1 MRKLSFQHLF
11 LLCALLFGGLAVQAQ
26 ETSDAELKSVL
37 LKNAGKLHLSPT
49 DVNDAL
55 ISSSF
60 FDAAT
65 GIRYIYLQQGYRSIG
80 VLNEIKTIALKNDEV
95 VFSSGKFISDLAT
108 KVPAAQPSVSAIEAV
123 RKAASYLSLSAP
135 TQINVVA
142 DRFTTEKKYILG
154 ASGIAK
160 QNIEVKLIWVEE
172 DGTANVHLAWE
183 VSVDVKG
190 AADWWNVRVDA
201 LSGNYINKNNL
212 TVFDRWDRVE
222 DDNNVGNKPGIAN
235 YPGLPAYLQKQK
247 LNKIPAIVPIVPH
260 AAPPPPPPATSVGI
274 YRVIPYPYES
284 PYDTAP
290 TPVINP
296 WELAGNNNLATTY
309 KWHHDGTD
317 YDSTRGNNVHA
328 YLDANNLNSAG
339 RPNYSARSTTP
350 QPFLTFNFVP
360 NYNIQPT
367 DTTDRL
373 HAITNLFYWNNIIHD
388 VTYQY
393 GFTEAAGN
401 FQNTNIINGVNRGGS
416 GADYVRA
423 EAQDGSGTDNAN
435 FSTPPDGSSGRMQMY
450 LWAGPTDF
458 RVTAPSYLAGSYFA
472 KESGF
477 STNNKLKNIGVF
489 SDTVVYYN
497 DTTGGTHNACIGFG
511 GTRPTSSITGK
522 IALIDRGTCSFA
534 EKVKNAQNAGASG
547 VLMINNV
554 AGLPITMGGTDNTIT
569 IPAVML
575 SIDDGALIKAQLD
588 SNHLVTLSMTAGPD
602 RDGDLDNG
610 IITHEYGHGVSNR
623 LTGGRTNASC
633 LSNAEQGG
641 EGWSDYLGLM
651 LTTRWDSTLITDGP
665 KPRPV
670 GNYAAAYLKDGPGIR
685 TYPYST
691 NMLVNPHTY
700 TDVAANTE
708 VHAIG
713 EVWCTALWDMTW
725 FIIQQENKITGNL
738 YDTSGTG
745 GNIIAM
751 KLVMEGMKLQTCRPG
766 FLDARDA
773 ILAAD
778 SILFG
783 FKHKCS
789 IWNAFAR
796 RGMGMSASQGLSTSA
811 SDQVAAFDRP
821 TAMFLV
827 HNSTPI
833 ITAVNDLVTYSF
845 TASCQCEIPAEG
857 YIKDTIPA
865 GFRYVSS
872 MPGGTVSGN
881 VITFS
886 PVSFFTTV
894 NETRTWT
901 LTLRSIAP
909 GCDVVRPINDDRD
922 ANIAGG
928 FASVIATGTTN
939 WVPSATRANSGTTSW
954 YAADIAGLRDYSLTS
969 NPFTVGSLSTLSFWH
984 FFVLE
989 DKLDAGRVE
998 LSTDG
1003 GTTWVDANPYFI
1015 QNGYNDTT
1023 IAASPWGTGVRSFT
1037 GVSYAQTTGRFTN
1050 SLLNLSSFTGQTIRV
1065 RFRMRTNATNA
1076 SSQTYDGWFI
1086 DDIMMINGC
1095 GGMNKV
1101 ALYKNATTK
1110 VDSLVRPMYQTP
1122 GLLPLNLLS
1131 FTANAIGQSVL
1142 LNWRT
1147 TNEVNTKSFV
1157 VERSTDAANW
1167 SKTGSVNAKG
1177 SGAGT
1182 YALYDTKP
1190 AAGRNYYRIRMVD
1203 KDGTVTYSP
1212 IQSVIFSAK
1221 GNSVF
1226 TIMPNPA
1233 NTSATLYL
1241 DKNIKSGKVLVYDEH
1256 GRTVQTLTISNLT
1269 NGYQLETSK
1278 LAAGTYWVNITTGT
1292 TVETGKIIVA
1302 H

>member
-1 MRKLSFQHLF
+1 MKKFSFFSCF
-11 LLCALLFGGLAVQAQ
+11 LLGMLLFGSIAVQAQ
-26 ETSDAELKSVL
+26 EPGDAELKKAI
-37 LKNAGKLHLSPT
+37 LKNAGKLHLNDA
-49 DVNDAL
+49 DVNDA
-55 ISSSF
+55 IVSSSF
-60 FDAAT
+60 YDAAT
-65 GIRYIYLQQGYRSIG
+65 GIRYIYLQQAYRSIG

-95 VFSSGKFISDLAT
+95 VFSAGKFIDNLAD
-108 KVPAAQPSVSAIEAV
+108 KVPAAQASVSAVEAV
-123 RKAASYLSLSAP
+123 RKAAGYLSLSNPA
-135 TQINVVA
+135 QINVVA
-142 DRFTTEKKYILG
+142 DRFTTEKKYIFG

-160 QNIEVKLIWVEE
+160 QDIEVKLLWVEE
-172 DGTANVHLAWE
+172 EGTSNLHLAWE

-190 AADWWNVRVDA
+190 SADWWNIRVDA
-201 LSGNYINKNNL
+201 QSGNYINKNNL
-212 TVFDRWDRVE
+212 TVYDRWDRVE
-222 DDNNVGNKPGIAN
+222 DDNIGKKPGIAN
-235 YPGLPAYLQKQK
+235 YPGLPAFLQKQK
-247 LNKIPAIVPIVPH
+247 VKTTPAIVPIVPH
-260 AAPPPPPPATSVGI
+260 AAPPPPPPATLSAI
-274 YRVIPYPYES
+274 YRVIPYPNDS
-284 PYDTAP
+284 PYDTIP
-290 TPVINP
+290 TPVMNP
-296 WELAGNNNLATTY
+296 WEKAGANNLATTY
-309 KWHHDGTD
+309 KWHYDGTD

-328 YLDANNLNSAG
+328 YLDVNNLNSAG
-339 RPNYSARSTTP
+339 RPNFTARSTTA
-350 QPFLTFNFVP
+350 QPYLTFNFVP
-360 NYNIQPT
+360 NYSVQPT
-367 DTTDRL
+367 DTVDRL

-388 VTYQY
+388 ITYQY

-401 FQNTNIINGVNRGGS
+401 FQNTNTFNGVNRGGN
-416 GADYVRA
+416 GGDYVRA

-435 FSTPPDGSSGRMQMY
+435 FSTPADGSSGRMQMY

-458 RVTAPSYLAGSYFA
+458 KVTAPSYLAGSYFA

-477 STNNKLKNIGVF
+477 STANKLKNIGAF
-489 SDTVVYYN
+489 SGTVVYYN
-497 DTTGGTHNACIGFG
+497 DIAGTHYACNGSG
-511 GTRPTSSITGK
+511 PTSSVAGK
-522 IALIDRGTCSFA
+522 IALIIRGGGCVSGFV

-569 IPAVML
+569 IPAVMI
-575 SIDDGALIKAQLD
+575 SQDDGATLMSQLD
-588 SNHLVTLSMTAGPD
+588 SNHVVTLSMTAGPD

-610 IITHEYGHGVSNR
+610 IITHEFTHGISNR

-641 EGWSDYLGLM
+641 EGWSDYIGLM
-651 LTTRWDSTLITDGP
+651 LTTKWDSALITDGP
-665 KPRPV
+665 KPRAV

-685 TYPYST
+685 AYPYST

-700 TDVAANTE
+700 ADVATNTE
-708 VHAIG
+708 VHATG

-796 RGMGMSASQGLSTSA
+796 RGMGLSAVQGLSTSA
-811 SDQVAAFDRP
+811 TDQVAAYDRP
-821 TAMFLV
+821 SAMFLV

-833 ITAVNDLVTYSF
+833 ITAVNDLVTYTF
-845 TASCQCEIPAEG
+845 TASCQCELPVDG
-857 YIKDTIPA
+857 YIKDTIPT

-886 PVSFFTTV
+886 PVSFFTSV

-901 LTLRSIAP
+901 MTLRSVAA
-909 GCDVVRPINDDRD
+909 GCNITTPVNDDRET
-922 ANIAGG
+922 NVAGG
-928 FASVIATGTTN
+928 LTSVITTGTTS
-939 WVPSATRANSGTTSW
+939 WIPSTIRSNSGATSW
-954 YAADIAGLRDYSLTS
+954 YAADFAGLRDYSLTS

-984 FFVLE
+984 YFVLE
-989 DKLDAGRVE
+989 DKIDAGRVE
-998 LSTDG
+998 YSTDG
-1003 GTTWVDANPYFI
+1003 GATWLDANPYFI

-1023 IAASPWGTGVRSFT
+1023 IAASPWGTGARAFT
-1037 GVSYAQTTGRFTN
+1037 GVTYAQTTGRFMN
-1050 SLLNLSSFTGQTIRV
+1050 SIINLSSFAGQTIRI

-1076 SSQTYDGWFI
+1076 SNQTYDGWFI
-1086 DDIMMINGC
+1086 DDIMLTNGC
-1095 GGMNKV
+1095 GGMNTV

-1110 VDSLVRPMYQTP
+1110 VDSLIRPMYQTS
-1122 GLLPLNLLS
+1122 GILPLNLLS

-1147 TNEVNTKSFV
+1147 SNEVNTKSFV
-1157 VERSTDAANW
+1157 VEHSTDAANW
-1167 SKTGSVNAKG
+1167 VETGNVNAKG
-1177 SGAGT
+1177 NGANT

-1190 AAGRNYYRIRMVD
+1190 ANGKNYYRIRMVD

-1212 IQSVIFSAK
+1212 VQSVVFSAK
-1221 GNSVF
+1221 GNSLF

-1241 DKNIKSGKVLVYDEH
+1241 DKNIKSGKVTVYDEH
-1256 GRTVQTLTISNLT
+1256 GRTVQTLTVSNLN
-1269 NGYQLETSK
+1269 NGYLLETSK
-1278 LAAGTYWVNITTGT
+1278 LAAGTYWVSITTGT
-1292 TVETGKIIVA
+1292 TVETGKLVVA